1 MLSHKTKN
9 IISASALV
17 MLCTF
22 NVAYAEDIAIDNT
35 SFSYRI
41 TKQFKEIFN
50 IKDTEKVVEKQE
62 EKIEK
67 SIIKNTEVKKSLKEF
82 TDDKDSTFTDKI
94 EKEGKEKDVN
104 KKEFITTTEKIT
116 LCDEQFK
123 MISKREKINKQIK
136 NQISDKNKL
145 VESLIIISSS
155 TSDKEL
161 KENFDSKI
169 LSLEESV
176 SLLIKDQKTLSDLLA
191 STTEM
196 LCLKIK
202 KDVDKNNIK
211 IKKLETEISKKSQN
225 VNSLIKVEIKAL
237 LENTNE

>member
-104 KKEFITTTEKIT
+104 K
-116 LCDEQFK
+116 
-123 MISKREKINKQIK
+123 
-136 NQISDKNKL
+136 
-145 VESLIIISSS
+145 
-155 TSDKEL
+155 
-161 KENFDSKI
+161 
-169 LSLEESV
+169 
-176 SLLIKDQKTLSDLLA
+176 
-191 STTEM
+191 
-196 LCLKIK
+196 
-202 KDVDKNNIK
+202 
-211 IKKLETEISKKSQN
+211 
-225 VNSLIKVEIKAL
+225 
-237 LENTNE
+237 